1 MNKKISSSLML
12 ALAMS
17 QLAPYAVH
25 AEETINAFE
34 TNDTNKELT
43 EKYPNL
49 IIPDKK
55 DMINGDFSEE
65 TKKAIDE
72 ILLLLD
78 EIEVNFDSVK
88 LDEVFKKTTDLA
100 EVMDTEDVTKHRE
113 KDNSE
118 IDYILYRGTYL
129 AFTKLDGEAKEK
141 AFLNYMDMFYLSS
154 AKRLNSGQTGVILDE
169 YAKYYGYS
177 LNEYFSYKTNA
188 KLSAGASMMITLGSY
203 VPGKGEEQGMESEK
217 PNFPTE
223 DKDLPSAYEPLPEDF
238 VHPDNPDEL
247 IPEYSEPT
255 YPEYETPEIKPED
268 GVNYEDGS
276 GSSTGQG
283 LTSEEYVYKNNKCY
297 LITTKYNYT
306 GEVVSTVET
315 ETQSSMCGTSQSD
328 IIDGDVWNSTHTE
341 NSNDFVL
348 DVWNSLTQNQ
358 LNQNSK
364 YTLQFTIDK
373 SSDSP
378 YYFDSKIKTTTDKTV
393 TYTQLKDVLLQI
405 SIKANG
411 FLIEDDGKLLF
422 VSEGKPLVLKDKK
435 SEYTEKE
442 VLELLNLFENIGL
455 KIDERKTNE
464 TESLLEQSNKGELS
478 KVIIDGKEV
487 SLSQPAVSQDGVLQ
501 LPIVEIAKALSI
513 DVKAS
518 DNTITL
524 TKDDVAILYEVGTK
538 NIKINDNKKILSSST
553 QSKNGLVYGEMS
565 LVLKE
570 LGYELVYD
578 SLTGNIEIK

>member
-100 EVMDTEDVTKHRE
+100 EVMDTEYVTKHRE

-487 SLSQPAVSQDGVLQ
+487 SLSQPAVLQDGVLQ

>member
-487 SLSQPAVSQDGVLQ
+487 SLSQPAVLQDGVLQ

>member
-422 VSEGKPLVLKDKK
+422 VSE
-435 SEYTEKE
+435 
-442 VLELLNLFENIGL
+442 
-455 KIDERKTNE
+455 
-464 TESLLEQSNKGELS
+464 
-478 KVIIDGKEV
+478 
-487 SLSQPAVSQDGVLQ
+487 
-501 LPIVEIAKALSI
+501 
-513 DVKAS
+513 
-518 DNTITL
+518 
-524 TKDDVAILYEVGTK
+524 
-538 NIKINDNKKILSSST
+538 
-553 QSKNGLVYGEMS
+553 
-565 LVLKE
+565 
-570 LGYELVYD
+570 
-578 SLTGNIEIK
+578 